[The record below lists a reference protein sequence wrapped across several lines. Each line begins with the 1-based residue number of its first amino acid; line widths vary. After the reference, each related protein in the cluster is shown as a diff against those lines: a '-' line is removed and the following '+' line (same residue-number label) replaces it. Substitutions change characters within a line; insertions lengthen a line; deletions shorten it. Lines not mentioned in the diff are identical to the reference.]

1 MKCPK
6 CSKEI
11 ADHALFCGYCGATIE
26 KIAEAVPESVSASTM
41 SRGAHDDIKK
51 AGAERDPPSPPP
63 SESIASPKKK
73 KRLGLKILFVFSIL
87 AVMAGSTLGFFV
99 ARGIVDWR
107 DYIPIDE
114 FVWTDISEGIMQID
128 EVSEVDEDSKGKE
141 ESSLPTDESETQVP
155 SEPEDNASEETVE
168 PTSPSDAST
177 EETEESADAHYA
189 KFLDSTLLI
198 IDDKAHVL
206 ADDSVTLLMEKA
218 KEISALS
225 EYSIMIIL
233 TNDLFGMTIEEF
245 ASEYYSNALASNQG
259 ERELSDDG
267 FIFLVDVA
275 NSEYYIA
282 VSGNARNKFSNSKK
296 AAIFEIIQPNLDAD
310 DFETALIG
318 LLEST
323 PY

>member
-6 CSKEI
+6 CSREI

-26 KIAEAVPESVSASTM
+26 KIAEAPSESKSASSM
-41 SRGAHDDIKK
+41 PHVVHDDIKK
-51 AGAERDPPSPPP
+51 AGAERDPPSPPS
-63 SESIASPKKK
+63 SESTASPKKK
-73 KRLGLKILFVFSIL
+73 KRLGLKILLVFSIL
-87 AVMAGSTLGFFV
+87 AVIAGRALGFIV

-107 DYIPIDE
+107 DYLPIDK
-114 FVWTDISEGIMQID
+114 FAWTDISEGILQID
-128 EVSEVDEDSKGKE
+128 EESDMVEDSKEKE
-141 ESSLPTDESETQVP
+141 ESSPPTDESETLVP
-155 SEPEDNASEETVE
+155 TEPEGNAPEETVE
-168 PTSPSDAST
+168 PTAPSDAST
-177 EETEESADAHYA
+177 EVTEEPADAHYA

-206 ADDSVTLLMEKA
+206 SDNSITLLMEKA
-218 KEISALS
+218 KEVSALS

-259 ERELSDDG
+259 EQELSDDG
-267 FIFLVDVA
+267 FIFLIDVA

-282 VSGNARNKFSNSKK
+282 ASGNARNKFSNSKK
-296 AAIFEIIQPNLDAD
+296 TAIFEIIQPNLDAD

-318 LLEST
+318 LLENT